1 MLDTLKEKLNKA
13 CVCDIIYIYLH
24 KPNNYNMNKEDKLK
38 AELTELANL
47 AIEQSLEIYY
57 LEMKVIALE
66 QTLNRLNNK

>member
-1 MLDTLKEKLNKA
+1 MSKEN
-13 CVCDIIYIYLH
+13 
-24 KPNNYNMNKEDKLK
+24 ELK

-66 QTLNRLNNK
+66 QTLNRLNNN

>member
-1 MLDTLKEKLNKA
+1 
-13 CVCDIIYIYLH
+13 
-24 KPNNYNMNKEDKLK
+24 MNKEDKLK